1 MRTTIRLGATWART
15 LARHWRHVVA
25 ATATTI
31 AVARVLI
38 WLAKAAG
45 TVGTL
50 EAIASALGYADA
62 VADFEASVDQLID
75 LALTVTRAVLDRF

>member
-1 MRTTIRLGATWART
+1 MKRITDA
-15 LARHWRHVVA
+15 LASCGRHWKRVVA

-31 AVARVLI
+31 AVARVGI